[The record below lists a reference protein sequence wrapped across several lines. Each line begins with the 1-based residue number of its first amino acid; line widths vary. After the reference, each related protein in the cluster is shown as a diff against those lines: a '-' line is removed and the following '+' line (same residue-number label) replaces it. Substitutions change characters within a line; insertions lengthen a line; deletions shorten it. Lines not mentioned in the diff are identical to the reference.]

1 MECPV
6 YTKETCPLCECN
18 ELEYGDTLYKSSSWD
33 GGIGFDYICPV
44 RFCPLCGR
52 EFLKEGTSDGFK
64 NASY

>member
-1 MECPV
+1 MMAYPV
-6 YTKETCPLCECN
+6 YTKEICPMCKYN

-52 EFLKEGTSDGFK
+52 DFLKEDDE
-64 NASY
+64 